1 MTQNEQTNRM
11 RWASRRGL
19 LELDLLLGPFMDAC
33 FAELEPSLRDD
44 YQQLMGHEDQDILNW
59 ILGRET
65 LVDESLVAI
74 TDKIRALWRYQNRVA
89 GIGTDLRIVSVEM
102 KPSRFTSGCGTADGQ
117 RGDLSE
123 ISQLK

>member
-65 LVDESLVAI
+65 LVDERLVAI
-74 TDKIRALWRYQNRVA
+74 TDKIRAHNLSK
-89 GIGTDLRIVSVEM
+89 LR
-102 KPSRFTSGCGTADGQ
+102 
-117 RGDLSE
+117 
-123 ISQLK
+123 

>member
-1 MTQNEQTNRM
+1 MRQQLARLQVLPVGGAACLSAIRYPIHYWSSPSREGGEPMTQNEQTNRM

-33 FAELEPSLRDD
+33 FAELEPSLKDD

-74 TDKIRALWRYQNRVA
+74 TDKIRAHNLSK
-89 GIGTDLRIVSVEM
+89 LR
-102 KPSRFTSGCGTADGQ
+102 
-117 RGDLSE
+117 
-123 ISQLK
+123 

>member
-19 LELDLLLGPFMDAC
+19 LELDLLLGPFMDSC
-33 FAELEPSLRDD
+33 FAELEQSLKDD

-74 TDKIRALWRYQNRVA
+74 TDKIRAHNLSK
-89 GIGTDLRIVSVEM
+89 LR
-102 KPSRFTSGCGTADGQ
+102 
-117 RGDLSE
+117 
-123 ISQLK
+123 